1 MVTDHRTHVA
11 PVELDTGRC
20 SVKRAIYHRRP
31 RANVKPALQIT
42 AVVAL
47 FALLPTFVDS
57 VAQSDLL
64 GPLAF
69 WVTASAAAAFV
80 VWAWPVKR

>member
-1 MVTDHRTHVA
+1 M
-11 PVELDTGRC
+11 
-20 SVKRAIYHRRP
+20 KRAVYHRHP

-42 AVVAL
+42 AVVIA
-47 FALLPTFVDS
+47 FALMPTLVES

-69 WVTASAAAAFV
+69 WVALTAFASFAI
-80 VWAWPVKR
+80 WAWPVKR